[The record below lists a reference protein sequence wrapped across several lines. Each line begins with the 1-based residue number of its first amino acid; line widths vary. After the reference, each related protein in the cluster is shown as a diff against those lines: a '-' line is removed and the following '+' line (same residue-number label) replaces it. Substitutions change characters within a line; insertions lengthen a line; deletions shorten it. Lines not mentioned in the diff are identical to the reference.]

1 MPPTTRRQTVTARIG
16 GVPVGSGHPIIV
28 QSMTTPD
35 THDVAAV
42 LLRHD
47 CVHRNGLT
55 TDGIRLTVFTKS
67 YVEEIAEVMRSL
79 VDRIEREIHG
89 EQPPF

>member
-1 MPPTTRRQTVTARIG
+1 VDVDNSKLFKA
-16 GVPVGSGHPIIV
+16 IIY
-28 QSMTTPD
+28 
-35 THDVAAV
+35 
-42 LLRHD
+42 RHD